1 MVWAV
6 VAAVVVIAILV
17 LRTLRPKQLLSAGA
31 PAVGLRTL
39 KVVGVVR
46 ETRDAVVLKLE
57 DVTGAPIPFLAGQ
70 FLSLKFEVG
79 GEALFRNY
87 SLCTMPG
94 APGPVAVAVKRT
106 KGGKVSN
113 HINDTV
119 KVGDLI
125 EARGPSGRFV
135 CEPEVGQTRHHV
147 LVAGGSGITP
157 MMAIAQTV
165 LVHEPMG
172 KVTLLYGNR
181 APEDVI
187 FKEELAVLEA
197 AHATRLKVVHVLQ
210 QAPAGHQGL
219 TGMLDAETLVKALAH
234 AEVKPLDARFY
245 LCGPEPMMNA
255 ARQALLERNVPPDEI
270 LEERFTLA
278 TATVST
284 SGTQPVTFIGGG
296 KRTVVEVRPDQT
308 ILEAGLLAKLDL
320 AHSCTIGVCGT
331 CIVKKRAGEVQM
343 NEGHCLSAEEQQ
355 KGYVLICCAHPSSP
369 TEIDLDG

>member
-6 VAAVVVIAILV
+6 VAAMVVVAILV
-17 LRTLRPKQLLSAGA
+17 LRTLRPKQLLPVGA
-31 PAVGLRTL
+31 PPVGVRTL

-46 ETRDAVVLKLE
+46 ETADAVVLKLE
-57 DVTGAPIPFLAGQ
+57 DVAGKPVPFLAGQ
-70 FLSLKFEVG
+70 FLSLKFDVA
-79 GEALFRNY
+79 GEPLFRNY

-106 KGGKVSN
+106 RGGKVSN
-113 HINDTV
+113 HINENV

-135 CEPEVGQTRHHV
+135 CEPEIGQTRHHV

-172 KVTLLYGNR
+172 RVTLLYGNR
-181 APEDVI
+181 RPEDVI
-187 FKEELAVLEA
+187 FKAELAALEA
-197 AHATRLKVVHVLQ
+197 AHATRLRVVHVLQ
-210 QAPAGHQGL
+210 EPPADHAGL
-219 TGMLDAETLVKALAH
+219 SGMLDARTFAAALSH
-234 AEVKPLDARFY
+234 AGIDTRDARFY

-255 ARQALLERNVPPDEI
+255 ARQTLLERNVSPDEI
-270 LEERFTLA
+270 FEERFTVA
-278 TATVST
+278 AATVST
-284 SGTQPVTFIGGG
+284 AGTQPVTFIGGG
-296 KRTVVEVRPDQT
+296 KRTLVEVRADQT
-308 ILEAGLLAKLDL
+308 ILEAGLAAKLDL

-331 CIVKKRAGEVQM
+331 CIVKKRAGTVQM
-343 NEGHCLSAEEQQ
+343 NEGHCLSDEEQQ